1 MAAAWQ
7 RDCQMAKVLSHT
19 ETEDKVEIVGDLTTA
34 YAHTCENIV
43 RKMTFL
49 PKEGENGVFTVED
62 EVTAKSEEFIK
73 CFHLHMMD
81 EPKIDGNVITITHK
95 GGKLRCTVLE
105 PQNASI
111 TAIGGGDMRFTTVGI
126 PVPSDKTENRE
137 CGWGKVII
145 SPSDKAKTHKFKVQM
160 EILDVEL

>member
-1 MAAAWQ
+1 MSFDA
-7 RDCQMAKVLSHT
+7 
-19 ETEDKVEIVGDLTTA
+19 TA
-34 YAHTCENIV
+34 
-43 RKMTFL
+43 
-49 PKEGENGVFTVED
+49 GQNGVFTVED

-73 CFHLHMMD
+73 CFHLHMME
-81 EPKIDGNVITITHK
+81 EPKIDGNEITITHK

-126 PVPSDKTENRE
+126 PVPSEKTENRE

-145 SPSDKAKTHKFKVQM
+145 SPTDKSKTHKFKVRM
-160 EILDVEL
+160 EILDNEI